1 MFECVIISLFGKV
14 HSKSLTS
21 SLLLPSS
28 RAWKPR
34 RFFKAREAFTIFI
47 CSILRQKHELQNY
60 AVLLGKQTPLPREN
74 SKEKRELYLLNKL
87 SDPLGAKNVISACQ
101 ECRVRCLIYN
111 DSVDVVDGGL
121 HDIHDG
127 DEWLVSTWKTN
138 NTLNDLKAQVEAL
151 ILSANDIDGVLTCS
165 LRPSN
170 VFGLGD
176 PEFVPYFLK
185 LSRYGF
191 SKKKP

>member
-1 MFECVIISLFGKV
+1 MAMLKQEAHRALQSFFPWGEQLHKFRYHQHVARDR
-14 HSKSLTS
+14 
-21 SLLLPSS
+21 LP
-28 RAWKPR
+28 
-34 RFFKAREAFTIFI
+34 
-47 CSILRQKHELQNY
+47 IL
-60 AVLLGKQTPLPREN
+60 GTMC
-74 SKEKRELYLLNKL
+74 
-87 SDPLGAKNVISACQ
+87 AKNVISACQ

-191 SKKKP
+191 SKFDGVMRAVCCKQGEITCATGDARTCVPLVPMVVRPPLEAAQQG